1 MILQIVYYSLLT
13 FLNKSQESNQI
24 ASTKFQ
30 LIKNTN
36 NSTIFNDNFN
46 NPNGSIEKPY
56 VNSNNDDELA
66 SRMDSYKAVA
76 EILQ

>member
-46 NPNGSIEKPY
+46 YPNGSIEKPY